1 LIGNFI
7 LQKLPLKHLFKNRIL
22 VLILGLQLNS
32 MTSEAVRQQIK
43 ETLEALDRS
52 TAKATKSKAAA
63 IKYLVELGLIED
75 VKPLKN

>member
-1 LIGNFI
+1 
-7 LQKLPLKHLFKNRIL
+7 
-22 VLILGLQLNS
+22 
-32 MTSEAVRQQIK
+32 MTSEAIRQQIK

-75 VKPLKN
+75 EKPLKKSSKKKK

>member
-1 LIGNFI
+1 
-7 LQKLPLKHLFKNRIL
+7 
-22 VLILGLQLNS
+22 

-75 VKPLKN
+75 ENQLKKSIKKKK